1 MSNISDRERYER
13 LNNCIYWKRS
23 KVDSKG
29 RAVLPHQLRAK
40 LGVREGSEIL
50 WIQCIKK
57 DGKENEFTIEI
68 GVQR

>member
-1 MSNISDRERYER
+1 MSNISDRERYEK

-23 KVDSKG
+23 KIDSKG
-29 RAVLPHQLRAK
+29 RVILPKQLRQK
-40 LGVREGSEIL
+40 LGLNGNSEIL

-57 DGKENEFTIEI
+57 EGRENEFIIEV